1 MSALSYAP
9 ASYGGY
15 EFPGYAQALGWLMSL
30 SPVAVIIVI
39 MIAQIIRKGVGQIN
53 IDTKCFFFSDQD
65 YFDVYGIYYITIF
78 I

>member
-53 IDTKCFFFSDQD
+53 IDTKCIFFRSRLF
-65 YFDVYGIYYITIF
+65 
-78 I
+78 